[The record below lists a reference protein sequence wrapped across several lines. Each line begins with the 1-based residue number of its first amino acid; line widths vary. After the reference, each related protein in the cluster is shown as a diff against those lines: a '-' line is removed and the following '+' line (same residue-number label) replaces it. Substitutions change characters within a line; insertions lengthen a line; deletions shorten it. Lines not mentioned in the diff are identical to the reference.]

1 MEKCKLWAASIGVV
15 GATLFSLGVNAAAV
29 NITANLE
36 KFTVKHG
43 GKDVTVMRVQDQ
55 KNVIAAGFAK
65 TSRKCP
71 PFCIQPYV
79 PAKGVHPIGEVE
91 LIDFMLTKL
100 KDGSGV
106 LMDARTP
113 DWHAKGTIPGSV
125 NTPYKYVNRSKGA
138 NDITIED
145 AFEVMGV
152 SSKGSAWDFSTAK
165 DIVLYCNGPW
175 CGQSPAAIHGL
186 IDLGYPPGKLY
197 YYRGGMQLWQSFGLT
212 VVDPVGTGD

>member
-1 MEKCKLWAASIGVV
+1 MGGFDQCYWSGFF
-15 GATLFSLGVNAAAV
+15 FSLGAYAAAV
-29 NITANLE
+29 NITPSLE

-55 KNVIAAGFAK
+55 KNVIAPGFAK

-71 PFCIQPYV
+71 PFCIQPYS
-79 PAKGVHPIGEVE
+79 PAKGVNTVGEVE
-91 LIDFMLTKL
+91 VIDFMLTKL

-113 DWHAKGTIPGSV
+113 DWHIKGTIPGSV
-125 NTPYKYVNRSKGA
+125 NIPFKDVNRSKGA

-145 AFEVMGV
+145 AFEKMGV
-152 SSKGSAWDFSTAK
+152 SFKGSGWDFSTAK
-165 DIVLYCNGPW
+165 DVVLYCNGPW

-186 IDLGYPPGKLY
+186 IALGYPPGKLH

-212 VVDPVGTGD
+212 VVAPAE